1 MLNILGIITSVL
13 SKITDT
19 FNRSDGS
26 LGTSSSGNLWSIL
39 SGTWAISSNQATSS
53 TAGSSYPLATV
64 DIGAQNV
71 IVSADITDGGP
82 GIAFWV
88 TDANSWWASSVNYSS
103 SVSSTQAYYTGSTVA
118 TGSTSSC
125 SGGPVSGACSGGCGT
140 TTAGTACSW
149 SQTGSASGSPGTVTN
164 QCTGGSV
171 SNVISSTPGST
182 IYTCPGGCY
191 YSAFFNTCFSSFDDG
206 GCGAP
211 TVSQGS
217 TTYTVYTG
225 SSYSPATADSCSQ
238 STVTTTTYGCAGA
251 GGNSSSGGGDCG
263 TYVPGGST
271 TTYLTELK
279 LYKNVSGTISTVQ
292 TTGINSNNSAFV
304 EANSIKASTSGDGI
318 TITAYQS
325 SGLSSAFATTLTN
338 TPASPLKG
346 TKAGIIKTPSSAN
359 AGSLI
364 DNFSAESV

>member
-1 MLNILGIITSVL
+1 MLNILGIITSIL
-13 SKITDT
+13 SRITDS
-19 FNRSDGS
+19 FNRTDGS
-26 LGTSSSGNLWSIL
+26 LGSADTGQAWSATR
-39 SGTWAISSNQATSS
+39 GTWTISTNKATSS
-53 TAGSSYPLATV
+53 DAGSTYPLAAVET
-64 DIGAQNV
+64 GAQNV

-82 GIAFWV
+82 GVAFWV

-103 SVSSTQAYYTGSTVA
+103 STAQAYYTGSTVA

-125 SGGPVSGACSGGCGT
+125 SGGPVSGACSPGCGT
-140 TTAGTACSW
+140 TIAGTACSW
-149 SQTGSASGSPGTVTN
+149 SQTGSASGSPATVTN

-171 SNVISSTPGST
+171 SNVISSTPGSN

-191 YSAFFNTCFSSFDDG
+191 YSAFFDTCFSSFDDS

-211 TVSQGS
+211 TVTQGS

-225 SSYSPATADSCSQ
+225 SSYSPATSTSCSQ
-238 STVTTTTYGCAGA
+238 STVTTTTYGCAGP
-251 GGNSSSGGGDCG
+251 GGNSTTGGGDCG
-263 TYVPGGST
+263 TYVAGGG

-292 TTGINSNNSAFV
+292 TTEINSNSSAFV
-304 EANSIKASTSGDGI
+304 EANSIKASTSGDNI

-338 TPASPLKG
+338 TPTTPLKG
-346 TKAGIIKTPSSAN
+346 TKAGIIKTPSSTN

>member
-19 FNRSDGS
+19 FNRTDGS

-103 SVSSTQAYYTGSTVA
+103 SVSNTQAYYTGSTVQ
-118 TGSTSSC
+118 TGSSC
-125 SGGPVSGACSGGCGT
+125 SG
-140 TTAGTACSW
+140 
-149 SQTGSASGSPGTVTN
+149 
-164 QCTGGSV
+164 
-171 SNVISSTPGST
+171 
-182 IYTCPGGCY
+182 
-191 YSAFFNTCFSSFDDG
+191 
-206 GCGAP
+206 
-211 TVSQGS
+211 
-217 TTYTVYTG
+217 
-225 SSYSPATADSCSQ
+225 
-238 STVTTTTYGCAGA
+238 A
-251 GGNSSSGGGDCG
+251 GGNPTTGGGDCG
-263 TYVPGGST
+263 TLVGATST

-292 TTGINSNNSAFV
+292 TTGINSNSSAFV
-304 EANSIKASTSGDGI
+304 EANSIKAQTQGDSI

-325 SGLSSAFATTLTN
+325 SGLSSAFATILTN
-338 TPASPLKG
+338 TPSSPLKG
-346 TKAGIIKTPSSAN
+346 TKAGIIKTPSTAN

-364 DNFSAESV
+364 DNFSAESL

>member
-53 TAGSSYPLATV
+53 TAASSYPLATV

-103 SVSSTQAYYTGSTVA
+103 SVSSTQAYYTGSTVQTGTTSGCFGAGGNSSSGGGNCGTLVGA
-118 TGSTSSC
+118 TSASC
-125 SGGPVSGACSGGCGT
+125 SSSLVSAGWGNCPGGCTPSGNSCVIDGGPTEGQPCGGGSMTYSCTGGSVSGACSGGCGT
-140 TTAGTACSW
+140 TTPAGLAY
-149 SQTGSASGSPGTVTN
+149 
-164 QCTGGSV
+164 
-171 SNVISSTPGST
+171 
-182 IYTCPGGCY
+182 YT
-191 YSAFFNTCFSSFDDG
+191 
-206 GCGAP
+206 
-211 TVSQGS
+211 GS
-217 TTYTVYTG
+217 TT
-225 SSYSPATADSCSQ
+225 
-238 STVTTTTYGCAGA
+238 STPTYGCAGA

-304 EANSIKASTSGDGI
+304 EANSIKASTSGDNI

-338 TPASPLKG
+338 TPATPLKG
-346 TKAGIIKTPSSAN
+346 TKAGIIKTPSSTN

-364 DNFSAESV
+364 DNFSAESL